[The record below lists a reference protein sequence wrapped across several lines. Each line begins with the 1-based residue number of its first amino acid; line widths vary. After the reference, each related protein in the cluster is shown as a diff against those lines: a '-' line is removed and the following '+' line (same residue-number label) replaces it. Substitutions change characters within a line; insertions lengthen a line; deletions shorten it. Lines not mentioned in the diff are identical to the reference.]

1 MVCAKYRMVLQQLK
15 LINMKNKR
23 LQYNNGGGLNFT
35 AKNVGGLDL
44 HFGGSSSN
52 VGSRSGSSFSVGASK
67 NNTSFKTNFNKVNR
81 GGGYQPTNISGQTKV
96 KDIKIKSSVDIGSGT
111 GSVSATKNNITLS
124 AGRRQSGVPTY
135 GKENFVDVTFNQRF

>member
-44 HFGGSSSN
+44 HFGGSFTD
-52 VGSRSGSSFSVGASK
+52 VGSKSKSSFSVGANK
-67 NNTSFKTNFNKVNR
+67 NNTSIRTNFNKVNR

-96 KDIKIKSSVDIGSGT
+96 KDIKIESNVGIGSGT

-135 GKENFVDVTFNQRF
+135 GKENFVDVTFNKRF